1 MPTAN
6 RSGGLL
12 RATRA
17 LLIYPTQAS
26 RGALL
31 SHLAVSPVGTCRD
44 LFLQPFRLIQSAPL
58 LFFRSAFVS
67 SALGYE
73 HPTRRAGI
81 PPFVRSLDRRSPVR
95 SRARPSIVCSWW
107 PCAAFVDRPPC
118 RPTADRSFARA
129 LGRPSSVR
137 GGLAPPSSI
146 ARRRVSRSI
155 ARSVGRSRR
164 RSRAAALVNSMN

>member
-1 MPTAN
+1 M
-6 RSGGLL
+6 L

-44 LFLQPFRLIQSAPL
+44 LFLQPLQLIQSAPL

-95 SRARPSIVCSWW
+95 SRARPSIICSWR
-107 PCAAFVDRPPC
+107 PCAAFVDRPC
-118 RPTADRSFARA
+118 RPTANRSFARA

-137 GGLAPPSSI
+137 GGLAPPLSI

-164 RSRAAALVNSMN
+164 RSRAVALVCIYKAECKP